1 MNLIDRLPEPTN
13 LAGAQALIARV
24 QALLDAAGVPMRAP
38 PPEPTTCCGRGCNGC
53 VWEGWLAAV
62 NYWRD
67 EASLRL
73 GDVTAETQR
82 AQPRTPT
89 GH

>member
-1 MNLIDRLPEPTN
+1 MSFADKDLPVPVD
-13 LAGAQALIARV
+13 LASAQALIVAVQLEAAAQQIALRV
-24 QALLDAAGVPMRAP
+24 P

-67 EASLRL
+67 EASLL
-73 GDVTAETQR
+73 LSDATNQTHPAP
-82 AQPRTPT
+82 PRSPT
-89 GH
+89 